1 MSDSEFEF
9 EDDEYDTYYDDN
21 DTQTQTTNQKLAI
34 ENAYYDAEDRI
45 NRDPE
50 QAAQAL
56 HQLRNTILGHLQ
68 SGSSQLSES
77 SLRSWHVK
85 VLRSL
90 LKIPHEDFQSKSSEF
105 RDLLG
110 ALDLDSPSE
119 CTNCILTGLEVLDH
133 SIKKDGSVKTNPDDL
148 TLYLELLNLVCDLAM
163 KLGNQRLWQSAGLRS
178 TRLLLDNG
186 KLDLVED
193 WLAMLYAEW
202 MNLETKGHAPVRR
215 PWDTPEFF
223 EHIAAA
229 SAEELAHAFEIIALD
244 FEYSDRTGVDW
255 RLRRLIRYCDN
266 FSRVMVNRRT
276 LSTLKRSIAK
286 YYFERGAFD
295 AAYPSL
301 FDAWEANFSL
311 GNIELAQRQL
321 ADLVICN
328 VMCGSQI
335 DPLSTREAH
344 TLQSQSNQP
353 AKFAS
358 ADGSAEYSL
367 LEIIKALDGV
377 KGAFTAADVK
387 KLIEAF
393 DDPRVQAFLATS
405 DFTRDVAVKRHL
417 VHKARQ
423 RKFLELISLWIAVD
437 LEFLQ
442 SQLQIG
448 DLGDLKHFI
457 IGMSGSIPSDV
468 LLGLQGTILRV
479 MRHSDTDCERSALLD
494 SLNTICNN
502 LNMAN
507 LYAC

>member
-21 DTQTQTTNQKLAI
+21 EAQTQTTNQKLAI
-34 ENAYYDAEDRI
+34 ENAYYDAEDKI

-56 HQLRNTILGHLQ
+56 HQLRSTILGHLQ
-68 SGSSQLSES
+68 SGSSQLTES
-77 SLRSWHVK
+77 SLKSWHVK

-90 LKIPHEDFQSKSSEF
+90 LKIPHEDFQTKSSEF

-133 SIKKDGSVKTNPDDL
+133 SIKKEGSVETNADDL
-148 TLYLELLNLVCDLAM
+148 ALYLDLLNLVCDLAK

-186 KLDLVED
+186 KLDLVEE

-202 MNLETKGHAPVRR
+202 MNIKTNAPPPVQR

-223 EHIAAA
+223 ERIAAS

-244 FEYSDRTGVDW
+244 FEYSDKTGVNW
-255 RLRRLIRYCDN
+255 RLRRLIRHCEN

-295 AAYPSL
+295 AAYPNL

-344 TLQSQSNQP
+344 TLLSQSNQP
-353 AKFAS
+353 AKFS
-358 ADGSAEYSL
+358 CADGSAEYSL
-367 LEIIKALDGV
+367 LEIIKALDV
-377 KGAFTAADVK
+377 IKKAFAASDVK
-387 KLIEAF
+387 NLLEAF
-393 DDPRVQAFLATS
+393 DDPKVQAFLETS
-405 DFTRDVAVKRHL
+405 EFTHDVAVKRHL

-423 RKFLELISLWIAVD
+423 QKFLELISLWIAVD

-442 SQLQIG
+442 DQLQIG
-448 DLGDLKHFI
+448 DLGDLKYFI
-457 IGMSGSIPSDV
+457 IGMSASVPPDV
-468 LLGLQGTILRV
+468 LLGLQGGILRV
-479 MRHSDTDCERSALLD
+479 MRHNETDRERSALLE
-494 SLNTICNN
+494 SLKEICNN
-502 LNMAN
+502 LNAAN
-507 LYAC
+507 LYVC